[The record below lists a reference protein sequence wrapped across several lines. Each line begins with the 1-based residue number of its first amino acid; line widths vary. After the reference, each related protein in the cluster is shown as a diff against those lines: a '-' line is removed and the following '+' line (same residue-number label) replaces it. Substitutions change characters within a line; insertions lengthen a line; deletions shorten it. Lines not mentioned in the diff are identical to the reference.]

1 MRTLGVIPARY
12 YSTRLP
18 GKPLMDVCGKTVI
31 RRVYDNVSKSRLID
45 TLLVATD
52 DERIIAEV
60 ESFGG
65 VAAMT
70 SPAHQTGTDRIAEV
84 AAKYDCSF
92 VACVQCDEPL
102 IMPEIIDEVITV
114 LIMDKS
120 QNMATC
126 CHSISDK
133 DRIGNR
139 NVVKVVSDINSNALM
154 FSRAPIP
161 YPFNNEYYAAYESI
175 GVFAFTKDFLLKY
188 VTLPK
193 TPLSLTEEIEELKA
207 IENGYPVKLVKT
219 RFPYTPPSVD
229 TLDDLERVRI
239 LIKEFGLV

>member
-12 YSTRLP
+12 NSTRLP
-18 GKPLMDVCGKTVI
+18 GKPLMDLCGKTVI
-31 RRVYDNVSKSRLID
+31 HHVYESAGKSRLID
-45 TLLVATD
+45 KLIVATD
-52 DERIIAEV
+52 DERIAAEV

-65 VAAMT
+65 EAVMT
-70 SPAHQTGTDRIAEV
+70 SPAHQTGTDRVAEV
-84 AAKYDCSF
+84 AAQYECNF

-102 IMPEIIDEVITV
+102 IMPEIIDEVITA

-120 QNMATC
+120 QVMATC
-126 CHSISDK
+126 CYTITDQE
-133 DRIGNR
+133 RIKSR
-139 NVVKVVSDINSNALM
+139 NVVKVVSDINSNAMM

-161 YPFNNEYYAAYESI
+161 FPCNTEYYRVHESI

-207 IENGYPVKLVKT
+207 IENGYHVKLVKT

-229 TLDDLERVRI
+229 TQEDLEKVRQ
-239 LIKEFGLV
+239 LIRKFGFA